1 MTYQILS
8 RKWRPQTFAEVIG
21 QEHVTRTL
29 SNALA
34 SNRLAQAYLFSGP
47 RGVGKTTTARILA
60 KALNCSAFPAP
71 TATPCGQC
79 ASCRDIAAG
88 TSVDVLEIDGASN
101 TGVDDIRELREQVKY
116 VPFQGRYKVYI
127 IDEVHMLSNAAFNAL
142 LKTLEE
148 PPPHLLFVFATTEAQ
163 KILSTILS
171 RCQHF
176 HFKRV
181 GRVEMMAQIARIA
194 AQEGITIGERACSLV
209 AKASEGSVRDA
220 LSVVDQVVAY
230 GGPEVREEDVV
241 AILGVVDQEGF
252 ETLTRAI
259 RDKDARAAIAAVRS
273 LLDHGHD
280 VKLLCADLVEY
291 VRHLTL
297 VKLGGDPAAVIDLP
311 KEEID
316 GLTATAAVYELDELQ
331 RLFAVFSQ
339 TQEEIR
345 AAFYPP
351 FTLEM
356 ALVKATR
363 VMALEPI
370 ERLIERVE
378 TLSARGD
385 GPEPKLPA
393 ERRPPPAT
401 LSRSTASASTPVI
414 GGPSQAGSPPNS
426 DVSPVE
432 PALNP
437 AIEQLW
443 QQALRRTMDEKPNL
457 GSYLEA
463 GRVMGGGPDEVVL
476 EYDVHQAVFGDMV
489 SKEEHRTYLAGLLKE
504 LAQRDVTFRVR
515 SAGSGLKDE
524 ARGGRR
530 DRLAAPDLR
539 AERSGGPPPQ
549 AHSGRRRIVSEVLAH
564 PLVKEALDVFGG
576 EVMEVRDIKRATP

>member
-8 RKWRPQTFAEVIG
+8 RKWRPQIFAEVIG

-29 SNALA
+29 SNALV

-60 KALNCSAFPAP
+60 KALNCGASPAP

-79 ASCRDIAAG
+79 PSCRDIAAG

-163 KILSTILS
+163 KILPTILS

-181 GRVEMMAQIARIA
+181 GRVEMMAQIAQIA

-241 AILGVVDQEGF
+241 AILGVVDREGF
-252 ETLTRAI
+252 ATLTQAI
-259 RDKDARAAIAAVRS
+259 REKDSRAAIVAVRS
-273 LLDHGHD
+273 LFDHGHD

-291 VRHLTL
+291 ARHLTVL
-297 VKLGGDPAAVIDLP
+297 KLGGDPAAVIDLP
-311 KEEID
+311 KEEVD
-316 GLTATAAVYELDELQ
+316 ELAATAASYELDELQ
-331 RLFAVFSQ
+331 RLFAIFSQ
-339 TQEEIR
+339 AQEEVR

-370 ERLIERVE
+370 ERLVERVE
-378 TLSARGD
+378 ALRGRGD
-385 GPEPKLPA
+385 SPEPGPG
-393 ERRPPPAT
+393 RRPPPMT
-401 LSRSTASASTPVI
+401 LSRPRGASPVTS
-414 GGPSQAGSPPNS
+414 GPPQAGVAPRS
-426 DVSPVE
+426 DVPPIE

-437 AIEQLW
+437 AIQELW
-443 QQALRRTMDEKPNL
+443 QRTLRRAMDEKPNL

-463 GRVMGGGPDEVVL
+463 GLVIGGGPDEVVL
-476 EYDVHQAVFGDMV
+476 EYDAHQAVFGDMV
-489 SKEEHRTYLAGLLKE
+489 SKEEHRAYLTSLLKE
-504 LAQRDVTFRVR
+504 LAQRDVAFRVR
-515 SAGSGLKDE
+515 SAGSGRKNE
-524 ARGGRR
+524 ARSG
-530 DRLAAPDLR
+530 DRVAAQQPR
-539 AERSGGPPPQ
+539 AERLPSESVPRE
-549 AHSGRRRIVSEVLAH
+549 STSRRRVVSDVLAH